1 MQDILVEGEGKIKH
15 TKGGIT
21 KSSIKITTSQQN
33 REGKVGL
40 N

>member
-21 KSSIKITTSQQN
+21 KSSIKITTIKYEQN
-33 REGKVGL
+33 REG
-40 N
+40 